1 MAPAL
6 GLYLDKLYF
15 DGYNVKQQREMEN
28 DKRIAAMRAAEA
40 STKQATEGE
49 ESNNN
54 AIAVTKEGDD
64 GDDDG
69 DKDDPVS
76 ATNTS
81 SETIFSLVLCVIR
94 RPVEK
99 KLIGM
104 QFRK

>member
-15 DGYNVKQQREMEN
+15 DGYNIKQQREMEN
-28 DKRIAAMRAAEA
+28 DKRIAAMRAAE
-40 STKQATEGE
+40 
-49 ESNNN
+49 N
-54 AIAVTKEGDD
+54 AAKGTTTNEDNQEKETAKDA

-76 ATNTS
+76 FG
-81 SETIFSLVLCVIR
+81 IFNVCIFLSLLQCRQVV
-94 RPVEK
+94 K

-104 QFRK
+104 QSVK